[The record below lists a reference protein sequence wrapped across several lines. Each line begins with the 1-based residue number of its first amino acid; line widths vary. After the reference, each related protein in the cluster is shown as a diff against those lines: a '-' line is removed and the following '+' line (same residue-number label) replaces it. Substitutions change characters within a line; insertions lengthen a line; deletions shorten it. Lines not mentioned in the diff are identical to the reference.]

1 MPFIDP
7 SDEELVVVQRLR
19 TALTDTP
26 NITVSP
32 KTTDVTILRFL
43 RGSKGN
49 EERALGE
56 LIKHTEWRIEYNVD
70 EIDASLPRFLGQIDK
85 RLVIFQGNDKANRP
99 CLFCF
104 AHRHNANDRDFEEMR
119 LLIMYSLER
128 LISQAL
134 PNEEKFIICFDLSR
148 FSLRCMD
155 FEVVKVLVS
164 ILQQNYPDTLEK
176 LCVMDAP
183 MIFSACWAV
192 IRPWLDPVT
201 SNKVQFVR
209 RADLA
214 DFIDATTIPSF
225 DD

>member
-7 SDEELVVVQRLR
+7 SEEELAVVQRLR
-19 TALTDTP
+19 LALSDTP
-26 NITVSP
+26 NITLSP

-43 RGSKGN
+43 RGSKGD

-56 LIKHTEWRIEYNVD
+56 LIKHSEWRLQYNVD
-70 EIDASLPRFLGQIDK
+70 EIDINIPRFQGQIDK
-85 RLVIFQGNDKANRP
+85 KLVIFQGNDTANRP

-119 LLIMYSLER
+119 MLIIYTLEK

-148 FSLRCMD
+148 FSFRCMD

-176 LCVMDAP
+176 LCVLDSP

-192 IRPWLDPVT
+192 IKPWLDPVT
-201 SNKVQFVR
+201 ANKVQFIR
-209 RADLA
+209 RAQIA
-214 DFIDATTIPSF
+214 EFIDVATIPSF